1 MRERTGLSIGAL
13 HCSKPGAKNV
23 TSRQGAATALPATVE
38 AQLATI
44 MLHVAGT
51 GMGLLRPKISQI
63 VWRVAAQLGP
73 PLINAQGVQTG
84 WMSAFLVC
92 NPTSPS
98 AMGNARAARG
108 S

>member
-13 HCSKPGAKNV
+13 HCSKTGAKNV

-63 VWRVAAQLGP
+63 VWRVAAQLGHP
-73 PLINAQGVQTG
+73 RPDLVAGAS